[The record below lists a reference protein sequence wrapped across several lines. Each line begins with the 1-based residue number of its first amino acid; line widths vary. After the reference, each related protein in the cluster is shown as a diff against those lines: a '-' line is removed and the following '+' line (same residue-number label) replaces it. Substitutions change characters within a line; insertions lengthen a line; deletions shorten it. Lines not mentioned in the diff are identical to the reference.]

1 MHQSHTDQ
9 STYERALDK
18 MNEFID
24 NKKLRHTKQRELI
37 LKAIFNYN
45 EHFSADIL
53 QRYLSK
59 SGVKISRSTLYRT
72 LLLLVEAKLLVEIKI
87 NDNNRIYDPNFLE
100 KPAHN
105 HLICIDCGRVE
116 EFEDANLATLNDCV
130 TKRLGFK
137 AIKQSICIEATCE
150 QLRIKGQC
158 KNMIL
163 SRIKSEPILASK

>member
-1 MHQSHTDQ
+1 MHQPNNDQ
-9 STYERALDK
+9 STYERALEK

-24 NKKLRHTKQRELI
+24 NKKLRHTKQREFI
-37 LKAIFNYN
+37 LKAIFDYN
-45 EHFSADIL
+45 EHFSAEIL
-53 QRYLSK
+53 QNQLNK
-59 SGVKISRSTLYRT
+59 SGEKISRSTLYRT

-116 EFEDANLATLNDCV
+116 EFEDANLETLNECV

-137 AIKQSICIEATCE
+137 SIKQSIFIEATCE
-150 QLRIKGQC
+150 QLRLKGQC
-158 KNMIL
+158 QNMIL
-163 SRIKSEPILASK
+163 SRIKSQPILASK